1 MDVTIHSIDRPVD
14 SPNLINLGVEIGDS
28 PITRYRATFD
38 DSDSAITCCEIES
51 DLFMSL
57 SNIAHSKYAKCTVF
71 QIELME
77 IIKAFLKQEFDLELP
92 VKLGTTKYCTLKPSL
107 LGIAYNKCRYY
118 LTTFLWKIGVNRPNR
133 MIAPKRDNA
142 G

>member
-1 MDVTIHSIDRPVD
+1 
-14 SPNLINLGVEIGDS
+14 
-28 PITRYRATFD
+28 
-38 DSDSAITCCEIES
+38 
-51 DLFMSL
+51 MSL